1 MCGIVGFIG
10 QEQAAPILLDGLAH
24 LEYRGYDSAGVAVI
38 SSEQK
43 LQVRKAV
50 GRLKVLS
57 DEIHGG
63 ADIEGCIGL
72 GHTRWATHGAPN
84 IVNSHPHVSEDGK
97 FAVIHNGII
106 ENYVEIK
113 EFLIGQGITFKS
125 ETDTEVVAQLLEF
138 YYNECHDF
146 LEAVGRVLRRIEGAY
161 ALGMLCADC
170 PDRIIAAR
178 KDAPLLLGYGEG
190 CNFLASDVTAII
202 KHTRDVA
209 YMEDGEVAVLTRE
222 GIEVYDALEQKV
234 EKKHF
239 TIDWEVSAAEK
250 GGYQHFMLKEIMEQP
265 EALRRAISP
274 RIKDGRVIFD
284 DLKLPVEKM
293 REFTRIFIVACGS
306 SYHVGMIG
314 KYNLEHLLRRNV
326 EVVLASEF
334 RYSDPIVDDKSLVI
348 VISQS
353 GETLDT
359 MAALREAKKRGGYIL
374 SIVNV
379 VGSSIARESD
389 DVLYTWAGPEIA
401 VATTKAYS
409 TQLAVLDMIGLA
421 FGEALG
427 TVKKEEY
434 NEAVA
439 ELQKLPEKMEQ
450 FLASESCEA
459 IPKYAS
465 QYFNHNSVFFIGRNL
480 DYALGLEGSLKL
492 KEISY
497 IHSEAYAS
505 GELKHG
511 TISLIED
518 GTLVIALGT
527 YAPLFDKAMS
537 NVVEV
542 KARGADVLALTTE
555 SHREEMEKTVENV
568 ITIPDT
574 VNMLLPSLGVVPLQL
589 LSYYIA
595 LQRGCDIDKP
605 RNLAKSVTVE

>member
-57 DEIHGG
+57 EQIHGG
-63 ADIEGCIGL
+63 ADLEGCIGL

-84 IVNSHPHVSEDGK
+84 IINSHPHVSENGK

-113 EFLIGQGITFKS
+113 EFLIGQGIRFKS

-178 KDAPLLLGYGEG
+178 KDAPLLLGYGKG

-334 RYSDPIVDDKSLVI
+334 RYSDPIVDDRSLVI

-542 KARGADVLALTTE
+542 KARGADVLALATE
-555 SHREEMEKTVENV
+555 SHRGEMAKTVENV

-574 VNMLLPSLGVVPLQL
+574 AQMLLPSLGVVPLQL
-589 LSYYIA
+589 LAYYIA